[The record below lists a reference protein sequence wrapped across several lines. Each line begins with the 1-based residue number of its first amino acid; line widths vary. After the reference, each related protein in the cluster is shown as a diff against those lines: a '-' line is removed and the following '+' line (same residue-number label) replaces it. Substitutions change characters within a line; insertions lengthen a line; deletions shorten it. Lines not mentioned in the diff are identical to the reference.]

1 MKLKYSGKEKSNLK
15 IVNTNIFNEKLNNV
29 FITNSILLN
38 GCVTFLD
45 SKIKDLKI
53 DINNSHCEDSVNT
66 IRAHGNILSLN
77 ITNSASDSVDFDF
90 SNIDVSNAFIKNSV
104 NDCIDLSYGEY
115 NFDDIKVENCGDKE
129 FQ

>member
-1 MKLKYSGKEKSNLK
+1 M
-15 IVNTNIFNEKLNNV
+15 
-29 FITNSILLN
+29 LN

-66 IRAHGNILSLN
+66 IRAHGNILSLK

-90 SNIDVSNAFIKNSV
+90 ST
-104 NDCIDLSYGEY
+104 
-115 NFDDIKVENCGDKE
+115 
-129 FQ
+129 